1 MAKDKK
7 AAKELTMEEK
17 LAQALVPVEEQ
28 PYKIP
33 ENWCWT
39 TVDKVSRVI
48 TGSTPSKKI
57 LSIMEQSSLF
67 SNLLIW
73 TLDGMYIMHR
83 NICQKKEKK
92 FLG

>member
-33 ENWCWT
+33 ATWCWT

-48 TGSTPSKKI
+48 TGSTPSKKNLEYYGDVYKRQLEYNI
-57 LSIMEQSSLF
+57 VSIAAQISSARERAKML
-67 SNLLIW
+67 
-73 TLDGMYIMHR
+73 
-83 NICQKKEKK
+83 
-92 FLG
+92 